1 MPAGNHLIR
10 RQAEEDRRRWEDGL
24 VSWNND
30 GSTERCR
37 VECGDTQG
45 LASNRPRAA
54 PVPGSATGGMAEQ
67 NGSRPGE
74 ENRFGRGRSP
84 VGRRVGRRKEGAPVG
99 RRVRRRALRE
109 DESGVAG
116 ARVRLRGV
124 DNRDR
129 GAAPPMNETRAGGGA
144 APRREPAL
152 GRRVEGAATAGWCGA
167 AGNGEVRRLG
177 ELGGLSW
184 EMGEWASWAVR
195 RGGGA
200 RPG

>member
-10 RQAEEDRRRWEDGL
+10 RQAEEDRRRREDGS

-84 VGRRVGRRKEGAPVG
+84 VGRRVGRRKEGAPRREEGAAPGRGDPVG
-99 RRVRRRALRE
+99 RRVRRRALRK

-129 GAAPPMNETRAGGGA
+129 GAAPPMNGTRAGGG
-144 APRREPAL
+144 
-152 GRRVEGAATAGWCGA
+152 
-167 AGNGEVRRLG
+167 
-177 ELGGLSW
+177 
-184 EMGEWASWAVR
+184 
-195 RGGGA
+195 
-200 RPG
+200 

>member
-10 RQAEEDRRRWEDGL
+10 RQAEEDRRRWEDGS

-84 VGRRVGRRKEGAPVG
+84 VGRRVGRRKEGAPRWEEGAAPGRGDPVG

-129 GAAPPMNETRAGGGA
+129 GAAPPMNGTRAGGG
-144 APRREPAL
+144 R
-152 GRRVEGAATAGWCGA
+152 
-167 AGNGEVRRLG
+167 
-177 ELGGLSW
+177 
-184 EMGEWASWAVR
+184 R
-195 RGGGA
+195 RGVNRRRGVEL
-200 RPG
+200 REW